1 MKIAILALGTQG
13 DVQPYIALGSGLK
26 RAGHA
31 VRLISHTNFGPSVH
45 AHGLEFWPVQ
55 GDVQAF
61 MATPEM
67 RALLEKGNFLA
78 ISAHTAKQSQLAAV
92 EWTRE
97 GLIAC
102 QGVDLLITGV
112 GGLFVGLAL
121 AEKLNLALL
130 QAYVFP
136 FTPTSEFPGV
146 MFPQSLSRFG
156 GTVNRLSHSFLRQM
170 MWQGFRQADA
180 LARTQVLELPT
191 APFLGPYKAARL
203 NQNPVL
209 YGFSPSVIAPPVD
222 WPRTEVTGYWFLEP
236 TPDWTPP
243 PALSAFLEAGP
254 PPVYVGFGSMGNRNP
269 QQTAALVLEALQKSG
284 QRAVMLSGWS
294 GMSGENLPDT
304 VHLVNDVPHAWLF
317 PRMAA
322 VVHHGGAGTTAAGL
336 RAGIPNI
343 VIPFFGDQGFWGQR
357 VLDLGVGP
365 APTVRK
371 QLSAERLARALEQA
385 VSDPIMQQ
393 KASALGAKIRAED
406 GLARAVEVIE
416 ALELKP
422 GK

>member
-13 DVQPYIALGSGLK
+13 DVQPYIALGSALL

-31 VRLISHTNFGPSVH
+31 VRLISHTNFGPQVR

-92 EWTRE
+92 EWARE
-97 GLIAC
+97 GLVAAR
-102 QGVDLLITGV
+102 GVDLLITGV

-136 FTPTSEFPGV
+136 FTPTREFPGV
-146 MFPQSLSRFG
+146 MFPASLSRFG

-170 MWQGFRQADA
+170 MWQSSRQADA

-191 APFLGPYKAARL
+191 SPFLGPYQATRL

-209 YGFSPSVIAPPVD
+209 YGFSPSVIAPPAD
-222 WPRTEVTGYWFLEP
+222 WPRAEVTGYWFLEP
-236 TPDWTPP
+236 APDWTPP

-269 QQTAALVLEALQKSG
+269 QATAALVLEVLQKTG

-294 GMSGENLPDT
+294 GMSGENLPEA
-304 VHLVNDVPHAWLF
+304 VHLVDDVPHAWLF

-343 VIPFFGDQGFWGQR
+343 VIPFFGDQGFWGGR

-365 APTVRK
+365 APIARK
-371 QLSAERLARALEQA
+371 QLTAQNLARALEQA
-385 VSDPIMQQ
+385 VSDPVMRQS
-393 KASALGAKIRAED
+393 ASALGAKIRAED
-406 GLARAVEVIE
+406 GLARAVAVIE

-422 GK
+422 VK